1 MPNASILKNS
11 ARFRDLEKQRLKID
25 MPNRANVFQKYT
37 YIYSICMQT
46 DLEEAKGHEII
57 KLQNSL
63 QAMQSKLDETN
74 ELLVNEREAARKA
87 IEEAPPVIKE
97 TPVVVQDTEK
107 IDSLTAEVQQL
118 KVIEL
123 KPLKV
128 PSMSWCL

>member
-1 MPNASILKNS
+1 
-11 ARFRDLEKQRLKID
+11 
-25 MPNRANVFQKYT
+25 
-37 YIYSICMQT
+37 MQT

-97 TPVVVQDTEK
+97 TPVIVQDTEK
-107 IDSLTAEVQQL
+107 IDSLIAEVQQL

-128 PSMSWCL
+128 PSMSGCLSSFIKDVYFRIEVSLTYCILNLSSNLESITV